1 MAQEELK
8 AKIIAKTMDNLNSC
22 NDVNI
27 LVYLERFT
35 RLYIKKYTEGSG
47 EQ

>member
-1 MAQEELK
+1 MEEEELK
-8 AKIIAKTMDNLNSC
+8 QKIIAKTMDNLNSC

-27 LVYLERFT
+27 LVYLEKFT
-35 RLYIKKYTEGSG
+35 RLYIEKYTEGSD